1 MPLDSALPAI
11 DIDAD
16 FWSLRF
22 VDEATDSYV
31 VRKNVALPFATSLD
45 SGAMATVYVNGGYG
59 YAATSDT
66 SAGGLRRA
74 LARARMGGGH
84 RQACDRRFA
93 RAAAPSAPRQLRIA
107 GGRLGDADAPRMVR
121 PAARRIAL
129 GG

>member
-45 SGAMATVYVNGGYG
+45 SGAMATVYANG
-59 YAATSDT
+59 AASGT
-66 SAGGLRRA
+66 SADGLRRA
-74 LARARMGGGH
+74 LVRARDWATVTARH
-84 RQACDRRFA
+84 AIADSRAHECAAQAV
-93 RAAAPSAPRQLRIA
+93 
-107 GGRLGDADAPRMVR
+107 GGRV
-121 PAARRIAL
+121 
-129 GG
+129 